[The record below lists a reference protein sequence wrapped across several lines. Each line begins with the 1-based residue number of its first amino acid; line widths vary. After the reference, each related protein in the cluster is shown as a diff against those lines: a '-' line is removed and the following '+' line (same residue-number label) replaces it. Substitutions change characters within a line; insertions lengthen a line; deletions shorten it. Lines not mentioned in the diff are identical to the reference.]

1 VLNGGADND
10 VLTRWLGRD
19 FLAGGTG
26 REAFRLQHLA
36 GSRTGANCD
45 LIIGFTRGNNVTG
58 DAIDLRTIGAKTV
71 VAGNQAF
78 HFSRE
83 GRNQRPLSR
92 VTPTALP
99 RPILRSSCQH
109 HTALS
114 ARDFLL

>member
-1 VLNGGADND
+1 MCSTAA
-10 VLTRWLGRD
+10 LTTTSSPAG
-19 FLAGGTG
+19 LA
-26 REAFRLQHLA
+26 AIQHLA

-83 GRNQRPLSR
+83 GRNQRPC
-92 VTPTALP
+92 PG
-99 RPILRSSCQH
+99 
-109 HTALS
+109 
-114 ARDFLL
+114 